1 MAPFICWIYH
11 TAWLI
16 VCFDGKFQGKN
27 LPSAPIILFS
37 NKIILP
43 LKLHTKQVFLQ
54 GSLVFFVNINVILIL
69 PIKKIILEFY
79 FILFYFFNVVFL
91 MGNIHCC
98 WTMLLMFLKL
108 TLRVFVKN
116 KMENLK
122 YFSSEQ
128 AKDMLILHFCFPWPV
143 FFDCL
148 HLRKL
153 FLKWFIGLS
162 ADSNGLSY

>member
-1 MAPFICWIYH
+1 M
-11 TAWLI
+11 
-16 VCFDGKFQGKN
+16 
-27 LPSAPIILFS
+27 LFWYY
-37 NKIILP
+37 P
-43 LKLHTKQVFLQ
+43 L
-54 GSLVFFVNINVILIL
+54 
-69 PIKKIILEFY
+69 KKIILEIF
-79 FILFYFFNVVFL
+79 FFNVVFL

-143 FFDCL
+143 FFW
-148 HLRKL
+148 L
-153 FLKWFIGLS
+153 FALEEIILEVIYWSLCWFKWFVLLNFSGL
-162 ADSNGLSY
+162 ADLRTAPFIENLVTIFRGLEATYCSNLFQPVSSGTV